1 MTDDLNEKTLSSEK
15 IYDGRVVKLRKDAV
29 LLPDGKKSERE
40 VISHSG
46 GAGIVAE
53 SGGKMLLVR
62 QFRYAYGEV
71 ITEIPAGKID
81 KGEKPEDTA
90 KRELEEETGIRAK
103 EVELLFVIYPT
114 PGYTDE
120 KIYIY
125 LARGLS
131 EGEIRL
137 DDNEF
142 LNSFW
147 IDVSKAYE
155 MVEKGEIKDSKTI
168 IALQYLKIKNIK

>member
-1 MTDDLNEKTLSSEK
+1 MTDYLNEKTLSSEK

-29 LLPDGKKSERE
+29 LLPDGNKSERE

-46 GAGIVAE
+46 GAGIVAVTGE
-53 SGGKMLLVR
+53 KILLVR

-103 EVELLFVIYPT
+103 EVELLFIIYPT

-125 LARGLS
+125 LAKGLS
-131 EGEIRL
+131 EGKIRL

-147 IDVSKAYE
+147 IDVNKAYE